1 MKKSMT
7 KYLRRNLDIRAVA
20 FCVLAT
26 LAFSSLAES
35 LSFVIG
41 DGKTRIKITVP
52 DGFCLLDVNHPSDN
66 RVLTTFDRQAK
77 GKHRRLAFMVNC
89 EQLNQWRHGDL
100 LTFSDFGYIL
110 LPEESVDQES
120 DEALD
125 VFLNGMVSEIG
136 YNRKSIISHRGQG
149 YLETHI
155 EEAVKELE
163 TSRRVDLG
171 LIHRDNLALYTAS
184 LNRIT
189 PEAGQEKLL
198 GKVTAIT
205 QVNGKPLFF
214 YWFRGLDNLNTI
226 RKVEADIRK
235 WVSSVHSVN

>member
-1 MKKSMT
+1 MT
-7 KYLRRNLDIRAVA
+7 KCLRQNLEIRAVA

-41 DGKTRIKITVP
+41 DDKTRIKITVP
-52 DGFCLLDVNHPSDN
+52 DGYCLLDVNNPSDN
-66 RVLTTFDRQAK
+66 RVLTTFDSQAK

-89 EQLNQWRHGDL
+89 EQLTDWRNGDL

-110 LPEESVDQES
+110 LPEESVDKKS

-136 YNRKSIISHRGQG
+136 YNRKNIISHRGKG

-155 EEAVKELE
+155 KETVKELE
-163 TSRRVDLG
+163 TSSSADLG
-171 LIHRDNLALYTAS
+171 LINRDIFALYTAS
-184 LNRIT
+184 LDKIT
-189 PEAGQEKLL
+189 TEIGEQKLS

-205 QVNGKPLFF
+205 QVNGKPFFF
-214 YWFRGLDNLNTI
+214 YRLRELDNLSTI
-226 RKVEADIRK
+226 RKIESDLREWMALVHEA
-235 WVSSVHSVN
+235 N

>member
-89 EQLNQWRHGDL
+89 EQLKQWRHGDL

-136 YNRKSIISHRGQG
+136 YNRKNIIRHRGNG

-155 EEAVKELE
+155 KGAVKDLE
-163 TSRRVDLG
+163 TRSSVDLG
-171 LIHRDNLALYTAS
+171 LIHRDTFALYTAS
-184 LNRIT
+184 LDKIT
-189 PEAGQEKLL
+189 TEIGEQKLS

-205 QVNGKPLFF
+205 QVNGKPFFF
-214 YWFRGLDNLNTI
+214 YRLRELDNLSTI
-226 RKVEADIRK
+226 RKIESDLREWMALVHEA
-235 WVSSVHSVN
+235 N

>member
-1 MKKSMT
+1 MT
-7 KYLRRNLDIRAVA
+7 KCLRRNLNVRAVA

-26 LAFSSLAES
+26 LTFSSLAES

-41 DGKTRIKITVP
+41 EDETRIKITIP
-52 DGFCLLDVNHPSDN
+52 DGYCLLDVNKPSDN
-66 RVLTTFDRQAK
+66 RMLTEFDSQAK

-89 EQLNQWRHGDL
+89 EQLSDWRNGDL

-125 VFLNGMVSEIG
+125 VFLNDMVSEIG
-136 YNRKSIISHRGQG
+136 YNRKNIISHRGKG

-155 EEAVKELE
+155 KETVKQLE
-163 TSRRVDLG
+163 TSSTVDLG
-171 LIHRDNLALYTAS
+171 LIHRDNFALYTAS
-184 LNRIT
+184 LDKIT
-189 PEAGQEKLL
+189 TEAGQQELS

-214 YWFRGLDNLNTI
+214 YWFRGLDHLNTI
-226 RKVEADIRK
+226 RKVESDLRE
-235 WVSSVHSVN
+235 WVALVHEVN